1 VLSGRVDHCELLC
14 ALIRQRGVQA
24 ELLIGT
30 VKKERRTALLAG
42 ARAGVVPVLVAT
54 TLADEGL
61 DVPALSRV
69 FLTYPGRAR
78 GRTLQRLGRL
88 MRTHPGKDDAV
99 LFDFVDRKVAI
110 LRRHHVERR
119 RLYAEVLGTPPEAL
133 AS

>member
-1 VLSGRVDHCELLC
+1 LVKKDRRTELLN
-14 ALIRQRGVQA
+14 A
-24 ELLIGT
+24 
-30 VKKERRTALLAG
+30 
-42 ARAGVVPVLVAT
+42 ARAGSVPVLVAT

-61 DVPALSRV
+61 DLPALSRV

-88 MRTHPGKDDAV
+88 MRSHPDKVDAV

-119 RLYAEVLGTPPEAL
+119 RLYAEVLGARPEAL